1 MTQGPVLVTGSAG
14 FIGFHT
20 ARRLLARGETVIGV
34 DNLNAYY
41 DPALKQARLDLLRA
55 EPNYLHHTLDLAD
68 RDAMRALFGEHSP
81 RRIVHLGAQ
90 AGIRYSVENPESY
103 VDSNVVGFLT
113 VLEGA
118 RAVQAEHLVFASTS
132 SVFGASAA
140 LPFSVQQG
148 VAHPLNVYAA
158 TKIANEAMAH
168 SYAYIF
174 GIPSTGLRFFT
185 VYGPWGRP
193 DMALFKF
200 TRAILEGR
208 PVDVYGDG
216 AMERDF
222 TFIDDIVDGVVAAL
236 DRPPAKDAAWRA
248 EAPGQATSGV
258 APWRIL
264 NLGAGRRE
272 KLARYITVLEQAIG
286 RTAILN
292 VMPTQEGE
300 MTRTEA
306 NVSETR
312 AALDYDP
319 KTPIDIGVKRFVDWY
334 RDFYAVLGPA
344 PSLPV
349 NENGRP
355 RSRAPV

>member
-1 MTQGPVLVTGSAG
+1 MTSGPVLVTGSAG

-34 DNLNAYY
+34 DNLNSYY
-41 DPALKQARLDLLRA
+41 DPALKQARLDQLST
-55 EPNYLHHTLDLAD
+55 EPNYIHHTLDLAD
-68 RDAMRALFGEHSP
+68 REGMAALFAKHQP

-174 GIPSTGLRFFT
+174 GIPSTGVRFFT

-208 PVDVYGDG
+208 PIDVYGEG
-216 AMERDF
+216 RMERDF
-222 TFIDDIVDGVVAAL
+222 TYVDDIVDGVVAAL
-236 DRPPAKDAAWRA
+236 DDVPGKDASWRA

-258 APWRIL
+258 APWRLL

-272 KLARYITVLEQAIG
+272 LLSRYISVLEEAIG
-286 RTAILN
+286 KKAVLN

-306 NVSETR
+306 DVTETR
-312 AALDYDP
+312 AAIGYDP
-319 KTPIDIGVKRFVDWY
+319 KTPIDIGVRKFVDWY
-334 RDFYAVLGPA
+334 REFYKV
-344 PSLPV
+344 
-349 NENGRP
+349 
-355 RSRAPV
+355 

>member
-1 MTQGPVLVTGSAG
+1 MTTKGPVLVTGSAG

-20 ARRLLARGETVIGV
+20 AQRLLARGETVIGV
-34 DNLNAYY
+34 DNLNSYY
-41 DPALKQARLDLLRA
+41 DPTLKQARLDRLLT
-55 EPNYLHHTLDLAD
+55 EPGYIHYTLDLAD
-68 RDAMRALFGEHSP
+68 RDGMAALFAEHAP

-90 AGIRYSVENPESY
+90 AGIRYSVENPETY
-103 VDSNVVGFLT
+103 IDSNVVGFLT

-132 SVFGASAA
+132 SVFGANAA

-148 VAHPLNVYAA
+148 TAHPLNVYSA
-158 TKIANEAMAH
+158 TKLANEAMAH
-168 SYAYIF
+168 AYAYIF

-208 PVDVYGDG
+208 PIDVYGDG

-222 TFIDDIVDGVVAAL
+222 TYVDDIVDGVVAAL
-236 DRPPAKDAAWRA
+236 DSVPARDPLWRA
-248 EAPGQATSGV
+248 EAPAPATSGV

-272 KLARYITVLEQAIG
+272 RLSRYIEVLEQALD
-286 RTAILN
+286 RKAVLN
-292 VMPTQEGE
+292 VMPTQDGE
-300 MTRTEA
+300 MVRTEA
-306 NVSETR
+306 DVTETA
-312 AALDYDP
+312 AALGYAQS
-319 KTPIDIGVKRFVDWY
+319 TPIDVGVKRFVDWY
-334 RDFYAVLGPA
+334 RDFYKL
-344 PSLPV
+344 
-349 NENGRP
+349 
-355 RSRAPV
+355 

>member
-1 MTQGPVLVTGSAG
+1 MSAQGPILVTGSAG

-20 ARRLLARGETVIGV
+20 AERLLARGETVIGV

-41 DPALKQARLDLLRA
+41 DPALKQARLDILLTR
-55 EPNYLHHTLDLAD
+55 PGYIHHTLDLAD
-68 RDAMRALFGEHSP
+68 REGMAALFAEYAP

-90 AGIRYSVENPESY
+90 AGIRYSVENPETY
-103 VDSNVVGFLT
+103 IDSNVVGFLT

-118 RAVQAEHLVFASTS
+118 RAVKAEHLVFASTS
-132 SVFGASAA
+132 SVFGANAA

-148 VAHPLNVYAA
+148 VAHPLNVYSA

-168 SYAYIF
+168 AYAYIF
-174 GIPSTGLRFFT
+174 GIPCTGLRFFT

-200 TRAILEGR
+200 TSAILEGR
-208 PVDVYGDG
+208 PIDVYGDG

-222 TFIDDIVDGVVAAL
+222 TYVDDIVDGVVAAL
-236 DRPPAKDAAWRA
+236 DAAPARDPHWRA
-248 EAPGQATSGV
+248 ETPSPATSGV

-272 KLARYITVLEQAIG
+272 PLARYIALLEQALD
-286 RTAILN
+286 RKAVLN
-292 VMPTQEGE
+292 IMPTQDGE

-306 NVSETR
+306 DVAETR
-312 AALDYDP
+312 AALGYAP
-319 KTPIDIGVKRFVDWY
+319 SVPIEVGVTRFVDWY
-334 RDFYAVLGPA
+334 RDFYRV
-344 PSLPV
+344 
-349 NENGRP
+349 
-355 RSRAPV
+355 

>member
-1 MTQGPVLVTGSAG
+1 MTSGPVLVTGSAG

-34 DNLNAYY
+34 DNLNSYY
-41 DPALKQARLDLLRA
+41 DPALKQARLDQLST
-55 EPNYLHHTLDLAD
+55 EPNYIHHTLDLAD
-68 RDAMRALFGEHSP
+68 REGMAALFAKHQP

-174 GIPSTGLRFFT
+174 GIPSTGVRFFT

-208 PVDVYGDG
+208 PIDVYGEG
-216 AMERDF
+216 LMERDF
-222 TFIDDIVDGVVAAL
+222 TYVDDIVDGVVAAL
-236 DRPPAKDAAWRA
+236 DDVPGKDASWRA
-248 EAPGQATSGV
+248 ETPGQATSGV
-258 APWRIL
+258 APWRLL

-272 KLARYITVLEQAIG
+272 LLSRYISVLEDAIG
-286 RTAILN
+286 KKAILN

-306 NVSETR
+306 DVTETR
-312 AALDYDP
+312 AAIGYDP
-319 KTPIDIGVKRFVDWY
+319 KTPIDIGVRKFVDWY
-334 RDFYAVLGPA
+334 RDFYKV
-344 PSLPV
+344 
-349 NENGRP
+349 
-355 RSRAPV
+355 

>member
-14 FIGFHT
+14 FIGFHV
-20 ARRLLARGETVIGV
+20 AQRLLARGETVIGV
-34 DNLNAYY
+34 DNLNSYY
-41 DPALKQARLDLLRA
+41 DPALKHARLERLQAD
-55 EPNYLHHTLDLAD
+55 PNYVHHTLDLAD
-68 RDAMRALFGEHSP
+68 RPGMTALFADHSP

-103 VDSNVVGFLT
+103 IDSNVVGFLT

-118 RAVQAEHLVFASTS
+118 RAVRAEHLVFASTS

-208 PVDVYGDG
+208 AIDVYGEG
-216 AMERDF
+216 VMERDF
-222 TFIDDIVDGVVAAL
+222 TFVDDIVDGVVAAL
-236 DRPPAKDAAWRA
+236 DAVPGTDPAWRA

-272 KLARYITVLEQAIG
+272 ALSRYIAVLEEAIG
-286 RTAILN
+286 KKAILN
-292 VMPTQEGE
+292 VLPTQEGE
-300 MTRTEA
+300 MLRTEA
-306 NVSETR
+306 DVTETR
-312 AALDYDP
+312 AALGYAP
-319 KTPIDIGVKRFVDWY
+319 STPIEVGVKRFVDWY
-334 RDFYAVLGPA
+334 RDFYGV
-344 PSLPV
+344 
-349 NENGRP
+349 
-355 RSRAPV
+355 

>member
-1 MTQGPVLVTGSAG
+1 MTATGPVLVTGSAG

-20 ARRLLARGETVIGV
+20 AQRLLARGETVIGV
-34 DNLNAYY
+34 DNLNNYY
-41 DPALKQARLDLLRA
+41 DPALKQARLDLLLTQPRYA
-55 EPNYLHHTLDLAD
+55 HYTLDLAD
-68 RDAMRALFGEHSP
+68 RDGMAALFAEHAP
-81 RRIVHLGAQ
+81 RRIIHLGAQ
-90 AGIRYSVENPESY
+90 AGIRYSVENPETY
-103 VDSNVVGFLT
+103 IDSNVVGFLT

-132 SVFGASAA
+132 SVFGANAA

-148 VAHPLNVYAA
+148 VAHPLNVYSA

-168 SYAYIF
+168 AYAYIF

-208 PVDVYGDG
+208 PIDVYGAG

-222 TFIDDIVDGVVAAL
+222 TYIDDIVDGVVAAL
-236 DRPPAKDAAWRA
+236 DAVPGKDPAWSA
-248 EAPGQATSGV
+248 EAPGPATSGV

-272 KLARYITVLEQAIG
+272 PLARYIEVLEQALG
-286 RTAILN
+286 SKAILN
-292 VMPTQEGE
+292 VMPTQDGE
-300 MTRTEA
+300 MVRTEA
-306 NVSETR
+306 DVTETR
-312 AALDYDP
+312 AALGYAP
-319 KTPIDIGVKRFVDWY
+319 STPIDLGVKRFVDWY
-334 RDFYAVLGPA
+334 RDFYKV
-344 PSLPV
+344 
-349 NENGRP
+349 
-355 RSRAPV
+355 

>member
-1 MTQGPVLVTGSAG
+1 MTSGPVLVTGSAG

-34 DNLNAYY
+34 DNLNSYY
-41 DPALKQARLDLLRA
+41 DPALKQARLDLLTTDPA
-55 EPNYLHHTLDLAD
+55 YVHHTRDLAD
-68 RDAMRALFGEHSP
+68 REGMAGLFATHKP

-174 GIPSTGLRFFT
+174 GIPSTGVRFFT

-208 PVDVYGDG
+208 PIDVYGEG
-216 AMERDF
+216 LMERDF
-222 TFIDDIVDGVVAAL
+222 TYVDDIVDGVVAAL
-236 DRPPAKDAAWRA
+236 DDVPGKDPSWRA

-258 APWRIL
+258 APWRLL

-272 KLARYITVLEQAIG
+272 LLSRYISVLEDAIG
-286 RTAILN
+286 RKAILN

-306 NVSETR
+306 DVTETR
-312 AALDYDP
+312 AAIGYDP
-319 KTPIDIGVKRFVDWY
+319 KTPIDIGVRRFVDWY
-334 RDFYAVLGPA
+334 RDFY
-344 PSLPV
+344 
-349 NENGRP
+349 RI
-355 RSRAPV
+355 